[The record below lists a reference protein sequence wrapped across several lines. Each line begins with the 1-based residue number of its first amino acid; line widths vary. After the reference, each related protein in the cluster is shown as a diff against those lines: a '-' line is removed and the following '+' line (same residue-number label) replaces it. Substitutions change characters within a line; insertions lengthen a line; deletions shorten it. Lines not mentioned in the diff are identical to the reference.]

1 MVVKVLT
8 GLFSVLTF
16 FGSRVFHSIR
26 RLSKLLF
33 GILLGCIIVLVWTSL
48 VEPMLDRMKSDTRV
62 TLPFSEAP
70 YFVFM
75 MTGEPSVSAQSLKG
89 VCSGVFL
96 TSQSILTA
104 AHCLNTITH
113 VSNKQRLNLIHARSH
128 TGQSGQLEE
137 VIISHSYAH
146 PLEDVGVIFLKNPI
160 IPQEAVRAENAL
172 LLLEDKGPMIRSG
185 DTGTEKL
192 YTVGRELSHIHES
205 CSASFPVVALKDL
218 TSCGW
223 HNRWT
228 LSHLFSL
235 FSLKNLRCVK
245 SQGKQLCQGDSGSP
259 IIKEYS
265 GKYGRRRILLGISNS
280 IIMQQPEIFMKKQ
293 ELRCSEILY
302 YVPIKVVSEW
312 LQNTLRSGA

>member
-1 MVVKVLT
+1 
-8 GLFSVLTF
+8 
-16 FGSRVFHSIR
+16 
-26 RLSKLLF
+26 
-33 GILLGCIIVLVWTSL
+33 
-48 VEPMLDRMKSDTRV
+48 MLNRIKPDTRV
-62 TLPFSEAP
+62 TLPFREAP

-75 MTGEPSVSAQSLKG
+75 MTGDPSVSAVSAQSLKG

-96 TSQSILTA
+96 TPQSILTA

-113 VSNKQRLNLIHARSH
+113 LSNKQRLNLIHARSH

-146 PLEDVGVIFLKNPI
+146 PLEDVGVIFLRDPI
-160 IPQEAVRAENAL
+160 IPQEAIRAENAL

-185 DTGTEKL
+185 DTEITEKL

-205 CSASFPVVALKDL
+205 CSAAFPGVALKEL
-218 TSCGW
+218 TSCG
-223 HNRWT
+223 
-228 LSHLFSL
+228 FSL
-235 FSLKNLRCVK
+235 FSLKKLRCVK

-265 GKYGRRRILLGISNS
+265 GKYGRRRILLGVSSS

-293 ELRCSEILY
+293 EIRCSEILY
-302 YVPIKVVSEW
+302 YVPIRVVSEW